1 MSLIFKST
9 NNMKANAKINL
20 GLHIVSKRADG
31 YHNIETIFYPIPLAD
46 EVIIE
51 PSDTLELHEEGILV
65 GEDMEKNLVVK
76 AYRLLE
82 KDFNLP
88 PVSITLTKNVPFGAG
103 LGGGSSDASH
113 TLLKLNEMFQ
123 LGLSK
128 DELATY
134 AAKLGAD
141 CAFFIYNTPMLATG
155 IGTDF
160 SPINISLKGYYIV
173 LVKPNVF
180 VSTADAYRRVTPKE
194 PEFSLESLIN
204 TPITEWKNILVNQFE
219 ESVFAQFPLIADVKQ
234 RLYDAGAVY
243 ASMSGSGSSV
253 FGIFTEKPSIPTCID
268 CEAKFLM
275 ELQ

>member
-1 MSLIFKST
+1 MTRDKRH
-9 NNMKANAKINL
+9 NKANCKINL

-51 PSDTLELHEEGILV
+51 PSETLQLHEEGILV
-65 GEDMEKNLVVK
+65 GEDMERNLVVK
-76 AYRLLE
+76 AYRLLQ

-88 PVSITLTKNVPFGAG
+88 PVSITLTKHVPFGAG

-113 TLLKLNEMFQ
+113 TLLQLNDLFQ
-123 LGLSK
+123 LNLSK
-128 DELATY
+128 EQLAVY

-141 CAFFIYNTPMLATG
+141 CAFFVYNTPMMAIG
-155 IGTDF
+155 IGTEF
-160 SPINISLKGYYIV
+160 SALDLSLKGYYLA

-180 VSTADAYRRVTPKE
+180 VSTADAYRSVTPKE
-194 PEFSLESLIN
+194 PTFSLQNLTS
-204 TPITEWKNILVNQFE
+204 TPIAAWKNVLVNQFE

-234 RLYDAGAVY
+234 RLYNAGALY

-253 FGIFTEKPSIPTCID
+253 FGIFKEKPTLPTYPD
-268 CEAKFLM
+268 CEAQFVM
-275 ELQ
+275 MMR

>member
-1 MSLIFKST
+1 ML
-9 NNMKANAKINL
+9 ANCKINL

-46 EVIIE
+46 NVVIE
-51 PSDTLELHEEGILV
+51 PAETLQLHEEGILV

-113 TLLKLNEMFQ
+113 TLLQLNDCFQ

-128 DELATY
+128 EQLATY

-141 CAFFIYNTPMLATG
+141 CAFFIYNTPMMATG
-155 IGTDF
+155 IGTEF
-160 SPINISLKGYYIV
+160 SPVELSLKGYYLV

-180 VSTADAYRRVTPKE
+180 VSTADAYRRVTPCK
-194 PEFSLESLIN
+194 PTFSLQNLTN
-204 TPITEWKNILVNQFE
+204 TPISAWKNVLINQFE
-219 ESVFAQFPLIADVKQ
+219 ESVFAQYPLIADVKQ

-253 FGIFTEKPSIPTCID
+253 FGIFAEKPTLPTYPD
-268 CEAKFLM
+268 CEAQFVFLI
-275 ELQ
+275 

>member
-1 MSLIFKST
+1 MTRDKRH
-9 NNMKANAKINL
+9 NKANCKINL

-51 PSDTLELHEEGILV
+51 PADTLQLHEEGILV
-65 GEDMEKNLVVK
+65 GEDMEKNLVIK

-82 KDFNLP
+82 KDFHLP
-88 PVSITLTKNVPFGAG
+88 PVSITLTKHVPFGAG

-113 TLLKLNEMFQ
+113 TLLQLNDLFQ
-123 LGLSK
+123 LNLSK
-128 DELATY
+128 EQLAVY

-141 CAFFIYNTPMLATG
+141 CAFFIYNTPMMATG
-155 IGTDF
+155 IGTEF
-160 SPINISLKGYYIV
+160 SALDLSLKGYYLA

-180 VSTADAYRRVTPKE
+180 VSTADAYRSVTPKE
-194 PEFSLESLIN
+194 PTFSLQNLTS
-204 TPITEWKNILVNQFE
+204 TPIAAWKNVLVNQFE

-234 RLYDAGAVY
+234 RLYNAGALY

-253 FGIFTEKPSIPTCID
+253 FGIFKEKPTLPTYPD
-268 CEAKFLM
+268 CEAQFVM
-275 ELQ
+275 ELR

>member
-1 MSLIFKST
+1 ML
-9 NNMKANAKINL
+9 ANCKINL
-20 GLHIVSKRADG
+20 GLHIVERRADG

-46 EVIIE
+46 EVVIE
-51 PSDTLELHEEGILV
+51 PAETLQLHEEGILV

-76 AYRLLE
+76 AYRLLQ

-88 PVSITLTKNVPFGAG
+88 PVSITLKKHVPFGAG

-113 TLLKLNEMFQ
+113 TLLQLNELFQ

-128 DELATY
+128 EQLATY

-141 CAFFIYNTPMLATG
+141 CAFFIYNTPMMATG

-160 SPINISLKGYYIV
+160 SPVEFSLKGYYLA

-180 VSTADAYRRVTPKE
+180 VSTADAYRRVTPCE
-194 PEFSLESLIN
+194 PTFSLQNLN
-204 TPITEWKNILVNQFE
+204 TTPISEWKNVLVNQFE

-234 RLYDAGAVY
+234 RLYDAGAIY

-253 FGIFTEKPSIPTCID
+253 FGIFKEMPTLSTYPD
-268 CEAKFLM
+268 CEAQFVMALR
-275 ELQ
+275 

>member
-1 MSLIFKST
+1 MTRDKRH
-9 NNMKANAKINL
+9 NKANCKINL

-51 PSDTLELHEEGILV
+51 PADTLQLHEEGILV

-76 AYRLLE
+76 AYRLLQQ
-82 KDFNLP
+82 DFNLP
-88 PVSITLTKNVPFGAG
+88 PVSITLTKHVPFGAG

-113 TLLKLNEMFQ
+113 TLLQLNQ
-123 LGLSK
+123 LFNLQLSQ
-128 DELATY
+128 EQLAVY

-160 SPINISLKGYYIV
+160 TSLNVSLKGYYLALI
-173 LVKPNVF
+173 KPKVF
-180 VSTADAYRRVTPKE
+180 VSTADAYRKVTPCK
-194 PEFSLESLIN
+194 PLFSLQNLAS
-204 TPITEWKNILVNQFE
+204 TPIYEWKNVLVNHFE

-234 RLYDAGAVY
+234 RLYDAGALY

-253 FGIFTEKPSIPTCID
+253 FGIFAEKPTLPTYPD
-268 CEAKFLM
+268 CEAQFVM